1 MSQLDS
7 LRAAL
12 DGGAITRLGQ
22 FGRAP
27 GDTRQAAVLMLL
39 SDEPDPCVLFTERA
53 GGLRSHPGQI
63 SFPGGGAEPGE
74 APAETALREAHEEVG
89 LDAGLVTVLGTLPTA
104 WVPVS
109 GYEVTPV
116 VGSWAQA
123 EPLRPVNSGEVADVL
138 QLRVSELSAP
148 EHRVVATIPGD
159 YRGPGFRLGDWFIWG
174 MTAHLLDVLLRVAGW
189 ERSWEPRETPVPQRF
204 LRD

>member
-1 MSQLDS
+1 MSQLES

-12 DGGAITRLGQ
+12 GRGAVTRLGQ

-27 GDTRQAAVLMLL
+27 SDARQAAVLMLL

-53 GGLRSHPGQI
+53 GGLRSHAGQI

-74 APAETALREAHEEVG
+74 MPAETALRETREEVG
-89 LDAGLVTVLGTLPTA
+89 LDAGLVTVLGTLPTV

-109 GYEVTPV
+109 GYKVTPV

-123 EPLRPVNSGEVADVL
+123 APLRPVDSGEVANVL
-138 QLRVSELSAP
+138 ELRVSALSDP
-148 EHRVVATIPGD
+148 MHRVVATIPGG

-189 ERSWEPRETPVPQRF
+189 ERSWEPREAPVPQRF
-204 LRD
+204 LRG